1 MTKKTSV
8 TNGFISLLGSMPAQ
22 FALLLTFLTA
32 VGIPK
37 DEDGYRD
44 P

>member
-37 DEDGYRD
+37 DEDGNRD